1 MNEQIGYSLD
11 PDTTASYCPFHSSEK
26 KEKKWVRISWMD
38 ANIIR
43 KPPSAALW
51 AGLPTRTMALL
62 AGKHTCQGNNK
73 ERKRLGTV
81 FPYLVHVVCF
91 LAKISSSRGQRPHPP
106 FQDIG
111 VTDHLSCC
119 LTVLGGS
126 VSLACGLN
134 PLSW

>member
-43 KPPSAALW
+43 KPQSAALW
-51 AGLPTRTMALL
+51 AGLPARTMALL

-73 ERKRLGTV
+73 ERKGWER
-81 FPYLVHVVCF
+81 CF
-91 LAKISSSRGQRPHPP
+91 LIWFMSSASLLRFLRRG
-106 FQDIG
+106 DG
-111 VTDHLSCC
+111 DHILLSK
-119 LTVLGGS
+119 TWV
-126 VSLACGLN
+126 
-134 PLSW
+134 